1 MKIIIE
7 EYPYDLSLISPI
19 LSERYYVPLQNQ
31 RAKVNYIGYYF
42 EPDMNEPVMIL
53 PKVFIENN
61 LVFKKYRPED
71 IFDLDHNPEV
81 RESLRSEKKLDFL
94 FNITTWHYLAIRQFQ
109 KRQPIN
115 TITESSDLANVIS
128 TLGEKDVTELDLIQS
143 LIRFNRENQ
152 ALFTFIKKTNSAQNQ
167 QVSWHKTI
175 AKKMP
180 MLQGNSPVYVDTL
193 TKQKTLNYDEE
204 LLVILSS
211 VLSHLN
217 KTYHLQISVN
227 QLFISYKGRDLEN
240 LLKRGTV
247 ILKQIKYKYFSD
259 KLLKLW
265 DLLYAYFLRQD
276 KIKSKKHHKE
286 IVLVRDFNIVF
297 EDMIDTLLSEPN
309 LLPYL
314 KNHKD
319 GKEIDHIYPYQ
330 DLLTNYDQI
339 YHIGDS
345 KYYKDSSEMSKNAI
359 AKQYTYAKNVIQY
372 NVDVLNEKGALENNI
387 RYRDELTEGYN
398 ITPNFFISAVL
409 DEGLDFQKE
418 GLEYKGD
425 FKQNNHFKDRL
436 FDRDTLILQTYNINF
451 LYVINAYVANS
462 QAQRG
467 KFKDSTRQLFRKK
480 IVEFL
485 DKKYDFF
492 EVKPETNLEDFIG
505 QNFRFLS
512 GKMYRPSGWEDRILL
527 AFEKDSSEKDKVIES
542 ISADN
547 IIKPFELT

>member
-31 RAKVNYIGYYF
+31 RVKVNYIGYYF

-53 PKVFIENN
+53 PKVFIEKDK
-61 LVFKKYRPED
+61 VFGKYSPED
-71 IFDLDHNPEV
+71 IFDLDKNSEV

-109 KRQPIN
+109 KRQPVN

-128 TLGEKDVTELDLIQS
+128 TLGEKDVTELDLIQI

-175 AKKMP
+175 VKKMP
-180 MLQGNSPVYVDTL
+180 ILQGSSPVYVDTL
-193 TKQKTLNYDEE
+193 TKQKTINYDEE
-204 LLVILSS
+204 LLIILSS
-211 VLSHLN
+211 VLSHFN
-217 KTYHLQISVN
+217 KTYHLQIPVN
-227 QLFISYKGRDLEN
+227 QLFMPYKGRDLEN

-345 KYYKDSSEMSKNAI
+345 KYYKDTTTTGQSAI

-372 NVDVLNEKGALENNI
+372 NVDVLNEKGVLGNNI

-409 DEGLDFQKE
+409 NEALDFQSEDLKH
-418 GLEYKGD
+418 YRNFDKN
-425 FKQNNHFKDRL
+425 KHFEDRL

-451 LYVINAYVANS
+451 LYVLRAYVSNN
-462 QAQRG
+462 QAQIN
-467 KFKDSTRQLFRKK
+467 KFKDSAKNLFRKK

-485 DKKYDFF
+485 KDKYVFY
-492 EVKPETNLEDFIG
+492 EVKPEANLEIFVE
-505 QNFRFLS
+505 QNFKLLA
-512 GKMYRPSGWEDRILL
+512 GKMYRPSGWDDRLLL
-527 AFEKDSSEKDKVIES
+527 AFEKSNITKKLVITGADISEYKLKQ
-542 ISADN
+542 
-547 IIKPFELT
+547 

>member
-31 RAKVNYIGYYF
+31 KVKVNYIGYYF

-53 PKVFIENN
+53 PKVFIENKK
-61 LVFKKYRPED
+61 VFGKYKPED
-71 IFDLDHNPEV
+71 IFDLDHNPV
-81 RESLRSEKKLDFL
+81 FRESMLKKELDFL
-94 FNITTWHYLAIRQFQ
+94 FSITTWHYLAIRQFQ
-109 KRQPIN
+109 KRQQAN
-115 TITESSDLANVIS
+115 TITENSDLANVIS

-180 MLQGNSPVYVDTL
+180 MLQGSSPVYVDTL

-211 VLSHLN
+211 VLSHFN
-217 KTYHLQISVN
+217 KTYHLQIAAN
-227 QLFISYKGRDLEN
+227 QLFIAYKGRDLEN
-240 LLKRGTV
+240 LLKRGTIV
-247 ILKQIKYKYFSD
+247 LKQIKYKYFSD

-309 LLPYL
+309 LPKYL

-330 DLLTNYDQI
+330 DLLTNQDQI

-345 KYYKDSSEMSKNAI
+345 KYYKDTTQTGQNAI

-409 DEGLDFQKE
+409 NEDLDFQTEDLKHYRNFE
-418 GLEYKGD
+418 KN
-425 FKQNNHFKDRL
+425 KHFENRL

-451 LYVINAYVANS
+451 LYVLKSYVSNN
-462 QAQRG
+462 QAQIN
-467 KFKDSTRQLFRKK
+467 KFKDSAKNLFRKK

-485 DKKYDFF
+485 TEKYIFY
-492 EVKPETNLEDFIG
+492 EVKPETNLETFVE
-505 QNFRFLS
+505 QNFRFLA
-512 GKMYRPSGWEDRILL
+512 GKMYRPSGWDDRLVL
-527 AFEKDSSEKDKVIES
+527 AFEKSSVDNKLIIAGAE
-542 ISADN
+542 ISEYKLKN
-547 IIKPFELT
+547 

>member
-31 RAKVNYIGYYF
+31 RVKVNYIGYYF

-61 LVFKKYRPED
+61 LVFKKYHPED
-71 IFDLDHNPEV
+71 IFDLDKNSEV
-81 RESLRSEKKLDFL
+81 RESLRKDGKLDFL

-115 TITESSDLANVIS
+115 TITESADLANVIS

-180 MLQGNSPVYVDTL
+180 MLQGSSPVYVDTL

-211 VLSHLN
+211 VLCHFN
-217 KTYHLQISVN
+217 KTYHLQIPVN
-227 QLFISYKGRDLEN
+227 QLFIAYKGRDLEN

-297 EDMIDTLLSEPN
+297 EDMIDTLLSEQN
-309 LLPYL
+309 LPKYL
-314 KNHKD
+314 KSHKD

-330 DLLTNYDQI
+330 DLLTDYDKI

-345 KYYKDSSEMSKNAI
+345 KYYKDSSTTSQNAI

-372 NVDVLNEKGALENNI
+372 NIDVLNETGALENNI

-398 ITPNFFISAVL
+398 ITPSFFISAVL
-409 DEGLDFQKE
+409 NEALDFQKD
-418 GLEYKGD
+418 GLKHGKEFNLNK
-425 FKQNNHFKDRL
+425 HFKDRL

-451 LYVINAYVANS
+451 LFVLYTYVSNNQS
-462 QAQRG
+462 QRN
-467 KFKDSTRQLFRKK
+467 KFKGSTKRIFREK
-480 IVEFL
+480 IVGFL
-485 DKKYDFF
+485 GKNYVFY
-492 EVKPETNLEDFIG
+492 EVKPEKDLEIFVEE
-505 QNFRFLS
+505 NFRFLA
-512 GKMYRPSGWEDRILL
+512 GKMYRPSGWDDRILL
-527 AFEKDSSEKDKVIES
+527 AFEKEKGAKNLDIAGAEISEYKLKE
-542 ISADN
+542 
-547 IIKPFELT
+547 

>member
-31 RAKVNYIGYYF
+31 RVKVNYIGYYF

-71 IFDLDHNPEV
+71 IFDLDYNLEV
-81 RESLRSEKKLDFL
+81 RESLRKNGKLDFL
-94 FNITTWHYLAIRQFQ
+94 FSITTWHYLAIRQFQ
-109 KRQPIN
+109 KRQQAN

-167 QVSWHKTI
+167 QISWHKTI

-180 MLQGNSPVYVDTL
+180 ILQGGSPVYLDTL
-193 TKQKTLNYDEE
+193 TKQKTINYDEE

-211 VLSHLN
+211 VLSHFN
-217 KTYHLQISVN
+217 KTYHLQIPVN
-227 QLFISYKGRDLEN
+227 QLFIAYKGRDLEN
-240 LLKRGTV
+240 LMKRGTV

-265 DLLYAYFLRQD
+265 DLLLAYFLRQD
-276 KIKSKKHHKE
+276 KIKSKKYHKE

-297 EDMIDTLLSEPN
+297 EDMIDILLSEPN
-309 LLPYL
+309 LPKYL

-330 DLLTNYDQI
+330 DLLTSQDQI

-345 KYYKDSSEMSKNAI
+345 KYYKDSSITGQNAI

-372 NVDVLNEKGALENNI
+372 NIDVLNKEGALKNNI

-409 DEGLDFQKE
+409 NDKLDFQKDE
-418 GLEYKGD
+418 LKYGKE

-451 LYVINAYVANS
+451 LFVLKAYVSDN
-462 QAQRG
+462 QAQID
-467 KFKDSTRQLFRKK
+467 KFKNSAKNLFRKK

-485 DKKYDFF
+485 EEKYDFY
-492 EVKPETNLEDFIG
+492 EVKPHNNLEVFVE
-505 QNFRFLS
+505 QNFRFLA
-512 GKMYRPSGWEDRILL
+512 GKMYRPSGWEDRLLL
-527 AFEKDSSEKDKVIES
+527 AFEKSSVNNKFVIIGAE
-542 ISADN
+542 ILEY
-547 IIKPFELT
+547 KLKE

>member
-19 LSERYYVPLQNQ
+19 LSERYYFPLQNQ
-31 RAKVNYIGYYF
+31 RVKVNYIGYYF
-42 EPDMNEPVMIL
+42 EPEMNEPVMIL

-81 RESLRSEKKLDFL
+81 RESLRKEGKLDFL
-94 FNITTWHYLAIRQFQ
+94 FSITTWHYLAIRQFQ
-109 KRQPIN
+109 KRQQSN
-115 TITESSDLANVIS
+115 TITESSDLANVVS

-180 MLQGNSPVYVDTL
+180 MLQGGSPVYVDTL

-211 VLSHLN
+211 VLSHFN
-217 KTYHLQISVN
+217 KTYYLQIPVN
-227 QLFISYKGRDLEN
+227 QLFITYKGRELEN
-240 LLKRGTV
+240 LLKRGMV

-309 LLPYL
+309 LPKYL

-330 DLLTNYDQI
+330 DLLTNYDKI

-345 KYYKDSSEMSKNAI
+345 KYYKTDSNTSGNAI

-372 NVDVLNEKGALENNI
+372 NVDVLNEKGVLENNI

-409 DEGLDFQKE
+409 NEDLDFQKDD
-418 GLEYKGD
+418 LKYKEN

-451 LYVINAYVANS
+451 LYVLKAYVSNN
-462 QAQRG
+462 QAQID
-467 KFKDSTRQLFRKK
+467 KFKDSAKNLFRQK
-480 IVEFL
+480 IVKFL
-485 DKKYDFF
+485 LEKYIFY
-492 EVKPETNLEDFIG
+492 EVKPETNLETFVE
-505 QNFRFLS
+505 QNFKLLA
-512 GKMYRPSGWEDRILL
+512 GKMYRPSGWDDRLLL
-527 AFEKDSSEKDKVIES
+527 AFEKEKITKKLAIEGAEISEYKLKV
-542 ISADN
+542 
-547 IIKPFELT
+547 

>member
-7 EYPYDLSLISPI
+7 EYAYDLSLISPI
-19 LSERYYVPLQNQ
+19 LSERYYIPLQNQ
-31 RAKVNYIGYYF
+31 RVKVNYIGYYF

-61 LVFKKYRPED
+61 LVFKKYHPED
-71 IFDLDHNPEV
+71 IFDLDKNLEV
-81 RESLRSEKKLDFL
+81 RESLRKEGKLDFL
-94 FNITTWHYLAIRQFQ
+94 FSITTWHYLAIRQFQ
-109 KRQPIN
+109 KRQQAN

-152 ALFTFIKKTNSAQNQ
+152 TLFTFIKKTNSAQNQ

-175 AKKMP
+175 AKKIP
-180 MLQGNSPVYVDTL
+180 ILQDGSPVYVGTL
-193 TKQKTLNYDEE
+193 TKQKMINYDEE

-211 VLSHLN
+211 VLNHFK
-217 KTYHLQISVN
+217 KTYHLQIPVN
-227 QLFISYKGRDLEN
+227 QLFIAHKGRDLEN
-240 LLKRGTV
+240 LMKRGTV

-259 KLLKLW
+259 KLLNLW

-309 LLPYL
+309 LPKYL

-330 DLLTNYDQI
+330 DLLTNDDLI

-345 KYYKDSSEMSKNAI
+345 KYYKDSSITGQNAI

-372 NVDVLNEKGALENNI
+372 NIDVLNKEGTLKNNI

-409 DEGLDFQKE
+409 NEKLDFQKDE
-418 GLEYKGD
+418 LEYGKE

-451 LYVINAYVANS
+451 LFVLKAYVSNN
-462 QAQRG
+462 QAQID
-467 KFKDSTRQLFRKK
+467 KFKNSARNLFRKK

-485 DKKYDFF
+485 KKKYDFY
-492 EVKPETNLEDFIG
+492 EVKPIEKLEDFVE
-505 QNFRFLS
+505 QNFRFLA
-512 GKMYRPSGWEDRILL
+512 GKMYRPSGWQNKIIL
-527 AFEKDSSEKDKVIES
+527 AFEKSENIEVKS
-542 ISADN
+542 IKGATFS
-547 IIKPFELT
+547 KYLVE

>member
-7 EYPYDLSLISPI
+7 EHPYELSLISPI

-31 RAKVNYIGYYF
+31 RVKVNYIGYYF

-61 LVFKKYRPED
+61 LVFKKYKPED
-71 IFDLDHNPEV
+71 IFDLDKNLEI
-81 RESLRSEKKLDFL
+81 RESLRKEGKLDFL
-94 FNITTWHYLAIRQFQ
+94 FSITTWHYLAIRQFQ
-109 KRQPIN
+109 KRQQAN

-167 QVSWHKTI
+167 QISWHKTI

-180 MLQGNSPVYVDTL
+180 ILQDGSPVYVDTL

-211 VLSHLN
+211 VLSHFN
-217 KTYHLQISVN
+217 KTYHLQIPVN
-227 QLFISYKGRDLEN
+227 QLFTSYKGRDLEN
-240 LLKRGTV
+240 LLKRGTI

-297 EDMIDTLLSEPN
+297 EDMIDTLLSESN
-309 LLPYL
+309 LPKYL

-345 KYYKDSSEMSKNAI
+345 KYYKADSQTSGNAI

-372 NVDVLNEKGALENNI
+372 NVDVLNKGETLENNI
-387 RYRDELTEGYN
+387 RYRDEMTEGYN

-409 DEGLDFQKE
+409 DEGLDFQKD
-418 GLEYKGD
+418 GLKHGKEFNLNK
-425 FKQNNHFKDRL
+425 HFEDRL
-436 FDRDTLILQTYNINF
+436 FDRDTLILQTYHINF
-451 LYVINAYVANS
+451 LFVLYTYVSNNQS
-462 QAQRG
+462 QRN
-467 KFKDSTRQLFRKK
+467 KFKDSTKRIFRQK
-480 IVEFL
+480 IVGFL
-485 DKKYDFF
+485 EKNYDFY
-492 EVKPETNLEDFIG
+492 EVKPETNLEAFIE
-505 QNFRFLS
+505 QNFRFLA
-512 GKMYRPSGWEDRILL
+512 GKMYRPSGWDDRLLL
-527 AFEKDSSEKDKVIES
+527 AFEKSKITEKLVIAGAEISEYL
-542 ISADN
+542 IS
-547 IIKPFELT
+547 

>member
-7 EYPYDLSLISPI
+7 EYAYDLSLISPI

-31 RAKVNYIGYYF
+31 RCKVNYIGYYF

-61 LVFKKYRPED
+61 RVFGKYSPED
-71 IFDLDHNPEV
+71 IFDLDHNPDI
-81 RESLRSEKKLDFL
+81 RESLRKEKKLDFL
-94 FNITTWHYLAIRQFQ
+94 FSITTWHYLAIRQFQ
-109 KRQPIN
+109 KRQQAN

-143 LIRFNRENQ
+143 IIRFNRENQ

-180 MLQGNSPVYVDTL
+180 TLQNGSPVYVETL
-193 TKQKTLNYDEE
+193 TKQKTINYDEE

-211 VLSHLN
+211 VLSYFN
-217 KTYHLQISVN
+217 KKYYFQIATN
-227 QLFISYKGRDLEN
+227 QLFTPYKGRDLEN
-240 LLKRGTV
+240 LMKRGTV

-309 LLPYL
+309 LPSHL

-330 DLLTNYDQI
+330 DLLTSQDQI

-345 KYYKDSSEMSKNAI
+345 KYYKDTTTTGQNAI

-372 NVDVLNEKGALENNI
+372 NIDVLNKEGILENNI

-409 DEGLDFQKE
+409 NDSLDFQKE
-418 GLEYKGD
+418 GLEYKSD
-425 FKQNNHFKDRL
+425 FKQNNHFKNRL

-451 LYVINAYVANS
+451 LFVLNAYVANNQS
-462 QAQRG
+462 QRD
-467 KFKDSTRQLFRKK
+467 KFKGSARSLFRKK

-485 DKKYDFF
+485 DKKYNFYTI
-492 EVKPETNLEDFIG
+492 KPEGNLEDFVVK
-505 QNFRFLS
+505 NFRFLS
-512 GKMYRPSGWEDRILL
+512 GKMYRPSGWEDRLLL
-527 AFEKDSSEKDKVIES
+527 AFEKGNDNEKLEIVRGEISEYR
-542 ISADN
+542 IS
-547 IIKPFELT
+547 

>member
-7 EYPYDLSLISPI
+7 EYAYDLSLISPI

-31 RAKVNYIGYYF
+31 KVKVNYIGYYF

-71 IFDLDHNPEV
+71 IFDLDHNPDV
-81 RESLRSEKKLDFL
+81 QESLRKEGKLDFL
-94 FNITTWHYLAIRQFQ
+94 FSITTWHYLAIRQFQ
-109 KRQPIN
+109 KRQQAN
-115 TITESSDLANVIS
+115 TITENSDLANVIS

-180 MLQGNSPVYVDTL
+180 MLQDGSPVYVDTL

-211 VLSHLN
+211 VLSHFN
-217 KTYHLQISVN
+217 KTYHLQIPVN
-227 QLFISYKGRDLEN
+227 QLFMAYKGRDLEN
-240 LLKRGTV
+240 LLKRGTT

-297 EDMIDTLLSEPN
+297 EDMIDMLLSESN
-309 LLPYL
+309 LPPHL

-345 KYYKDSSEMSKNAI
+345 KYYKDLSVTGQNAI

-372 NVDVLNEKGALENNI
+372 NVDVLNEKGTLENNI

-409 DEGLDFQKE
+409 DEGLDFQKD
-418 GLEYKGD
+418 GLKHGKEFGI
-425 FKQNNHFKDRL
+425 NEHFRNRL

-451 LYVINAYVANS
+451 LFVLYTYVSNNQS
-462 QAQRG
+462 QRN
-467 KFKDSTRQLFRKK
+467 KFKDSTKRIFREK
-480 IVEFL
+480 IIEFL
-485 DKKYDFF
+485 EKNYVLY
-492 EVKPETNLEDFIG
+492 EVKPGTNLEVFVE
-505 QNFRFLS
+505 QNFRFLA
-512 GKMYRPSGWEDRILL
+512 GKMYRPSGWDDRILL
-527 AFEKDSSEKDKVIES
+527 AFEKGKVTEKLVIEGAE
-542 ISADN
+542 ISEY
-547 IIKPFELT
+547 KLKE

>member
-7 EYPYDLSLISPI
+7 EYSYDLSLISPI

-31 RAKVNYIGYYF
+31 QVKVNYIGYYF
-42 EPDMNEPVMIL
+42 ELDMNEPVMIL
-53 PKVFIENN
+53 PKVFIENKK
-61 LVFKKYRPED
+61 VFGKYRPED
-71 IFDLDHNPEV
+71 IFDLDKNLEV
-81 RESLRSEKKLDFL
+81 KESLRKEGKLDFL
-94 FNITTWHYLAIRQFQ
+94 FSITTWHYLAIRQFQ
-109 KRQPIN
+109 KRQQAN

-152 ALFTFIKKTNSAQNQ
+152 TLFTFIKKTNSAQNQ

-175 AKKMP
+175 AKKIP
-180 MLQGNSPVYVDTL
+180 ILQDGSPVYVGTL
-193 TKQKTLNYDEE
+193 TKQKMINYDEE

-211 VLSHLN
+211 VLNHFK
-217 KTYHLQISVN
+217 KTYHLQIPVN
-227 QLFISYKGRDLEN
+227 QLFIAYKGRDLEN
-240 LLKRGTV
+240 LMKRGTV

-259 KLLKLW
+259 KLLNLW

-297 EDMIDTLLSEPN
+297 EDMSDTLLSEPN
-309 LLPYL
+309 LPKYL

-330 DLLTNYDQI
+330 DLLTNDDQI

-345 KYYKDSSEMSKNAI
+345 KYYKDTSTTGQNAI

-372 NVDVLNEKGALENNI
+372 NIDILNKEGALKSDI

-409 DEGLDFQKE
+409 NNGLDFHKE
-418 GLEYKGD
+418 GLEYKGN

-451 LYVINAYVANS
+451 LFVLNTYIANN
-462 QAQRG
+462 QAQKE
-467 KFKDSTRQLFRKK
+467 KFKDSVRNLFRKK

-485 DKKYDFF
+485 EKKYVFY
-492 EVKPETNLEDFIG
+492 EVKPMKSLEGFVE
-505 QNFRFLS
+505 QNFKFLA
-512 GKMYRPSGWEDRILL
+512 GKMYRPSGWEDRLLL
-527 AFEKDSSEKDKVIES
+527 AFEKSSVHNKL
-542 ISADN
+542 
-547 IIKPFELT
+547 IIAGAEILEYKLKE